1 MCDLSMLRSL
11 EKGLRNKKN
20 SVTTVASLLDSALER
35 HKVLQDILDGV
46 GRYSLRFVMLKFKNK
61 FKSLFK
67 ISKSI
72 LPVVSILT
80 MSKI

>member
-67 ISKSI
+67 ISKST